1 MIELPGI
8 ASQQLV
14 SNQTNLGTSPSER
27 DKSGAIAE
35 KPKRN
40 TLLKGASFSL
50 VRSISKKTSSVDVET
65 TPKLTDTA
73 SDSTHHSGYAPPDSY
88 PTGNLSITQ
97 KSSMMKSGPVLTN
110 VSDGDDTSK
119 TNVTTARS
127 TDQPRHSSTIRPS
140 LKGQLPTS
148 ILASSAAVNKSSMP
162 LYARSTNAISELSND
177 TKKKPTVLQ
186 TENLPRKHSRTKHGL
201 SSSNGV
207 FASMP
212 HGLGRMNTEGQSSS
226 GEHMSEPEDEE
237 RDQVADLLSPATSSA
252 QVALGSTSTPIG
264 LTIGAIPELASNHPE
279 LSHTVTQSEKC
290 TLSPVSQTISPTQC
304 DSNSLTTLASHSY
317 LEQSLTSRFLSFGK
331 RMTKAPMASAPG
343 SRTTSMYLDA
353 SGKDKQKS
361 QHESIAKTSIMSLG
375 HGFLTTVG
383 TSTGGIS
390 ATYSSS
396 HATLS
401 TLDTPS
407 PNKAGSPQS
416 ATTAQSRASY
426 LDHNI
431 GGALFN
437 PAAGKKAS
445 SSAYDIRSPATAS
458 TASPVSPF
466 NRIFTLDDY
475 YIIRRVGKG
484 GFANVF
490 LVRLK
495 GSTGR
500 YYALKAIKKSEVVR
514 LKQDKQIMNEK
525 NILLDL
531 KQSLLV
537 ELYHTFQNST
547 HLFMVMEFVAGGDLF
562 TFLRKSKMFAEPL
575 AKFYICEVTIVL
587 EYLHGKN
594 VVYRD
599 LKPENI
605 LLDST
610 GHIKLADFGFAKRLT
625 TTTASFCG
633 TPDYIASEI
642 VAAKPY
648 TYTVDWW
655 SLGVLVFELM
665 SGKTPFRAETSE
677 GIYTNIQNGRVQWV
691 PQITGPVKDLV
702 SGLLD
707 QDTRRRLGARGATE
721 IKAMRWFADVQW
733 DRFASRG
740 VTPPLIPSYAT
751 PENIELEKVTKG
763 GGAGAQTDYREML
776 QGKDDGKIGAVLA
789 ATSVADRTAKWDDP
803 YGGMFKG
810 F

>member
-88 PTGNLSITQ
+88 PAGNLSITQ

-279 LSHTVTQSEKC
+279 LSHTVTQSEK
-290 TLSPVSQTISPTQC
+290 TVVNVKVSFFWQAYDQGA
-304 DSNSLTTLASHSY
+304 NGERA
-317 LEQSLTSRFLSFGK
+317 R
-331 RMTKAPMASAPG
+331 

-375 HGFLTTVG
+375 HGFLTTV
-383 TSTGGIS
+383 
-390 ATYSSS
+390 
-396 HATLS
+396 
-401 TLDTPS
+401 
-407 PNKAGSPQS
+407 AGSPQS

-466 NRIFTLDDY
+466 NR
-475 YIIRRVGKG
+475 
-484 GFANVF
+484 
-490 LVRLK
+490 
-495 GSTGR
+495 STGR

-721 IKAMRWFADVQW
+721 IKAMRWFADV
-733 DRFASRG
+733 
-740 VTPPLIPSYAT
+740 
-751 PENIELEKVTKG
+751 TKG